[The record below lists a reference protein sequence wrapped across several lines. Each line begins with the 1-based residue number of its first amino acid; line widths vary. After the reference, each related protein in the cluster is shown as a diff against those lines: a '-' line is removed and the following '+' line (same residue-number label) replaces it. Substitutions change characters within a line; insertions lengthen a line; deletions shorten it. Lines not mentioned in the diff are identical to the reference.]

1 MNATEIPFKEVVG
14 SFSHDQI
21 RMYADRNGEGDIDG
35 VVVYEIAGTLAGVEG
50 DEWNHAG
57 TEIYPILGAARAFD
71 GFRHVKFLGEDPVS
85 NIGYFNYQRM
95 DVMAEICMK
104 LHELGPIE

>member
-1 MNATEIPFKEVVG
+1 MNAIDIPFEEVVG
-14 SFSHDQI
+14 SFRHRQV
-21 RMYADRNGEGDIDG
+21 RMYASRDKEGEIDN
-35 VVVYEIAGTLAGVEG
+35 VVVYEIAGTLAGVE

-57 TEIYPILGAARAFD
+57 TEVFPILRASRTFD
-71 GFRHVKFLGEDPVS
+71 GFRHVNFLGEDPVS